1 MDTPEE
7 IYASE
12 CPAAPAPRRRTQRT
26 PAASRPNAR
35 AAKQQRD
42 FADDFAAHPP
52 SFDEAEESYSSRRSG
67 GLRVRLRGE
76 LFRIPR
82 TLWGRILS
90 GVFLLALLG
99 CVAATVLIAR
109 TFFLHDDRFRLQSAS
124 SIEITGNTHLT
135 REQLLDIFGQ
145 DLERNIFAIS
155 LADRRHELEQLPWVQ
170 RATVMRLLPDHL
182 RIAITERT
190 PVAFVRQGTQI
201 GLVDASGVLLD
212 MSAETAGDPH
222 YSFPVVTGLSA
233 TDPLST
239 RAARMKLYTRFT
251 TDLDSAGEKISAKLS
266 EIDLSDPEDI
276 KALIPEGTS
285 DLLVHFG
292 DTDFL
297 ARYKRF
303 QQHLADWHTQY
314 PRLASVD
321 MRYERQVV
329 LEMQPGSNASAAATP
344 NPATPA
350 TGNAAKKPVAKSTA
364 KATAKPPKKGPATAA
379 KSNSTGHA
387 GASPSHT
394 VATAN
399 PATKKTSTP
408 AKAGAQRAAQ
418 QQAAQQ

>member
-7 IYASE
+7 IDASE
-12 CPAAPAPRRRTQRT
+12 RATAPAPRRRTQRT

-52 SFDEAEESYSSRRSG
+52 SFDDAEESYSSRRSG

-99 CVAATVLIAR
+99 CVGASLLIAR

-135 REQLLDIFGQ
+135 REELLDIFGQ
-145 DLERNIFAIS
+145 DLERNLFAVS

-170 RATVMRLLPDHL
+170 RATVMRLLPNRL

-251 TDLDSAGEKISAKLS
+251 TDLDSTGEKTSAKLS
-266 EIDLSDPEDI
+266 EIDLSDPEYI

-329 LEMQPGSNASAAATP
+329 LEMQPSAPAAA
-344 NPATPA
+344 ASTPA
-350 TGNAAKKPVAKSTA
+350 TGNAAKKPAAKAPAKSSHSTA
-364 KATAKPPKKGPATAA
+364 HAGPSHAASTAA
-379 KSNSTGHA
+379 R
-387 GASPSHT
+387 
-394 VATAN
+394 
-399 PATKKTSTP
+399 KTSTP